1 MGPGQALRCQTSR
14 YKYESFAFVLA
25 STYDVGASAAG
36 STIGYEPDWNQAW
49 RTLERTPTNPAANRV
64 RDGHESTTV
73 VTSEALLGTQRQIS
87 IIHNGERY
95 TLRITANNKLILT
108 K

>member
-1 MGPGQALRCQTSR
+1 MITCG
-14 YKYESFAFVLA
+14 
-25 STYDVGASAAG
+25 SAAAP
-36 STIGYEPDWNQAW
+36 TAGYRSDVNQVW
-49 RTLERTPTNPAANRV
+49 RTLERIPTNPAANRV
-64 RDGHESTTV
+64 RGGHESTTV
-73 VTSEALLGTQRQIS
+73 VTSEALLGKQRQIS